1 MVRGSCRSKVA
12 AATGKGG
19 HLARLRHTLWLMGL
33 LLAGCT
39 LIPPVPELPT
49 PVRPP
54 DIRSSAEALQATVEG
69 DLAPDVLTIRYEMG
83 NEAWDGRTTVTLQ
96 GSGAVEV
103 TFDRGEQHQTWQSS
117 LGSDEFLTVC
127 RLLVEHNVWTIRGQ
141 RETGVPDEAYTT
153 VSVQA
158 DGFEPLIVGMWHGE
172 AVDHPDFGPIVD
184 TLAGLARD
192 ISGGVAR

>member
-1 MVRGSCRSKVA
+1 MVRGSCRSDVE

-19 HLARLRHTLWLMGL
+19 HLTRLRHTLWLMGL
-33 LLAGCT
+33 LLTGCT
-39 LIPPVPELPT
+39 LIPPMPELPT
-49 PVRPP
+49 PLRPP
-54 DIRSSAEALQATVEG
+54 DIRSSGEALQATVEG
-69 DLAPDVLTIRYEMG
+69 DLAPDVLTIR
-83 NEAWDGRTTVTLQ
+83 

-103 TFDRGEQHQTWQSS
+103 TFDRGGQHQAWQSS

-127 RLLVEHNVWTIRGQ
+127 QLLVEHNVWTIRGQ
-141 RETGVPDEAYTT
+141 RETGVPDEAYPT

-158 DGFEPLIVGMWHGE
+158 EGFEPLSVGMWHGE